1 MQQNVGSMVSIIQV
15 ALLPQFGVEQIITK
29 PYIIIFEKNM
39 LFQSKHLSKNYFM
52 SIEDWVIT
60 VVDYTENEKIL
71 RQ

>member
-1 MQQNVGSMVSIIQV
+1 
-15 ALLPQFGVEQIITK
+15 
-29 PYIIIFEKNM
+29 M